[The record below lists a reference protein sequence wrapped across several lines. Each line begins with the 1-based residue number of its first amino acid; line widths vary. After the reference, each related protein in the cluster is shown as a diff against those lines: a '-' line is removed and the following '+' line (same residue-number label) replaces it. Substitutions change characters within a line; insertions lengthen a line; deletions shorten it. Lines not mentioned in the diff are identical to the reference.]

1 VIRTLAGRSASD
13 YRCGQCGGA
22 VPDHRLRASAQFP
35 EGECECGHC
44 GARIGWR
51 GGRWSVAANS
61 LSIAS
66 VLGLLSWLFALR
78 QLADGHWITYALI
91 AASALCYVA
100 SSRLRHEGRV
110 LDVVEVGS
118 SAHAQ
123 S

>member
-1 VIRTLAGRSASD
+1 M
-13 YRCGQCGGA
+13 
-22 VPDHRLRASAQFP
+22 
-35 EGECECGHC
+35 
-44 GARIGWR
+44 
-51 GGRWSVAANS
+51 AANS